1 MTQQEE
7 NWMNELLNKV
17 AQEKESELTE
27 ARADAA
33 ASLEAAQAAIKAAR
47 EAYKVAAQAAQRVA
61 EMSLSNADDYAADDI
76 KDMVDS
82 IESVI
87 NL

>member
-7 NWMNELLNKV
+7 NWMNELLNEV
-17 AQEKESELTE
+17 AQNTELELTE
-27 ARADAA
+27 ARAAAA
-33 ASLEAAQAAIKAAR
+33 ASLEAAQAAMKAAR
-47 EAYKVAAQAAQRVA
+47 DAYKVAAQAAQRVA

-76 KDMVDS
+76 KDMVQS